1 MSVVINYF
9 GGPGVGKSVAM
20 AKTFTDLKVRGYNV
34 EMLSEVA
41 KQFIYEDRMNAVSND
56 YYLVARVNYLLSCLN
71 DKVDIV
77 VMDGSILNTNIY
89 SKWNGK
95 YSENF
100 GNVVTSL
107 FYDYDN
113 ISIYLTRDT
122 EFKSGEGRIHS
133 EEESKTLDKL
143 IEEELKLREV
153 DYRVFSP
160 IKYEDI
166 LEYILSE
173 LNQRHID
180 ISGVSKSNKCTHEHN
195 CRVREIDLANKVY
208 TMECLKCGEVFLSTH
223 NYAKYYKYNKGGE
236 ELWNIE

>member
-1 MSVVINYF
+1 MAVVINYF

-41 KQFIYEDRMNAVSND
+41 KQFIYEDRMNAIKDD
-56 YYLVARVNYLLSCLN
+56 YYLVARVNYLLSCISN
-71 DKVDIV
+71 QVDIV

-100 GNVVTSL
+100 GKVVTSL
-107 FYDYDN
+107 FYGYDN
-113 ISIYLTRDT
+113 ISIYLKRAT

-153 DYRVFSP
+153 DYKVFSP
-160 IKYEDI
+160 MKYSDI
-166 LEYILSE
+166 LKHILSE
-173 LNQRHID
+173 LNRRHIA
-180 ISGVSKSNKCTHEHN
+180 ISGVPKSEKCTHEHN
-195 CRVREIDLANKVY
+195 CKVKEIDYANRIS
-208 TMECLKCGEVFLSTH
+208 TMECLKCGEVFQSTD
-223 NYAKYYKYNKGGE
+223 YSKYYKYSKGDE
-236 ELWNIE
+236 QFWNLK

>member
-1 MSVVINYF
+1 MAVVINYF

-41 KQFIYEDRMNAVSND
+41 KQFIYEDRMNAVKDD
-56 YYLVARVNYLLSCLN
+56 YYLVARVNYLLNCISN
-71 DKVDIV
+71 QVDIV

-95 YSENF
+95 YSEDF
-100 GNVVTSL
+100 GKVVTSL
-107 FYDYDN
+107 FYEYDN

-143 IEEELKLREV
+143 IKEELQLREV
-153 DYRVFSP
+153 DYKVFSP
-160 IKYEDI
+160 IEYNDI
-166 LEYILSE
+166 LKYILSE
-173 LNQRHID
+173 LNRRHIVGT
-180 ISGVSKSNKCTHEHN
+180 SEVSKSNKCTHEHK
-195 CRVREIDLANKVY
+195 CRVRETDLSNKVF
-208 TMECLKCGEVFLSTH
+208 TMECLKCGEVFLCTN

-236 ELWNIE
+236 QL

>member
-1 MSVVINYF
+1 MAVVINYF

-20 AKTFTDLKVRGYNV
+20 ARTFTDLKVRGYNV

-41 KQFIYEDRMNAVSND
+41 KQFIYEDRMNAINND

-89 SKWNGK
+89 SKWNDA
-95 YSENF
+95 YSEDF
-100 GNVVTSL
+100 GKVVTSL
-107 FYDYDN
+107 FYGYDN
-113 ISIYLTRDT
+113 ISIYLKRDT

-143 IEEELKLREV
+143 IKEELQLREV
-153 DYRVFSP
+153 DYKVFSP
-160 IKYEDI
+160 MRYNDI

-173 LNQRHID
+173 LNQRRI
-180 ISGVSKSNKCTHEHN
+180 IGTSEVPKSNKCTHEHK

-208 TMECLKCGEVFLSTH
+208 TMECLKCGEVFLSTN
-223 NYAKYYKYNKGGE
+223 NYAKYYKYNKGDE
-236 ELWNIE
+236 QF